1 MKNIQRGQVW
11 TIKTEKTDQT
21 FSSMLVLTVK
31 KIDSSW
37 LVVPVHENLGLKTH
51 LDINLNLYSE
61 KFEEFFE
68 VCTIIHMN
76 TRIPEVAFSNEKAY
90 LGSVTKEDSDNIN
103 KQISQYH
110 LAISKL
116 SEIQMKQS
124 IDPDFV
130 EDENDLS
137 SITSGIY
144 ELCAVQTCSLEE
156 LIEFNDEYCQPLYYW
171 QEQFICMENQEEF
184 EPVSTS
190 LYQKVASVIK
200 LFFNNEPL
208 ADYFP
213 IAAGEASKAD
223 HKVSRKTEISGKKLE
238 FEIVIDWNDT
248 EKATEIRIVGK
259 SATFLRNKNLKIT
272 VFFSDGKKTVFD
284 YDNEK
289 NFVLKIPYR
298 KSSIESI
305 QLNI

>member
-1 MKNIQRGQVW
+1 MMKIQKGQIW
-11 TIKTEKTDQT
+11 TITNEKIDNTC
-21 FSSMLVLTVK
+21 SSMLVLAVK

-37 LVVPVHENLGLKTH
+37 LVVPVHENIGLKTH
-51 LDINLNLYSE
+51 IDINLSLYAD
-61 KFEEFFE
+61 KFDELFE

-76 TRIPEVAFSNEKAY
+76 TRIPESAFSDESAY
-90 LGSVTKEDSDNIN
+90 LGTVSEKDLESVN
-103 KQISQYH
+103 KQIFQYRI
-110 LAISKL
+110 AMAKL
-116 SEIQMKQS
+116 SEIQVKQS
-124 IDPDFV
+124 IDPDFN
-130 EDENDLS
+130 EDDNDLS
-137 SITSGIY
+137 SVTDGVY
-144 ELCAVQTCSLEE
+144 QLCAVQTCSLEE
-156 LIEFNDEYCQPLYYW
+156 LIDFNEEYCQPLYYW
-171 QEQFICMENQEEF
+171 QERLVSMETQAEL
-184 EPVSTS
+184 EPVPSS
-190 LYQKVASVIK
+190 LYQKVASIIK

-223 HKVSRKTEISGKKLE
+223 HKISRKVEISGKKLE

-248 EKATEIRIVGK
+248 EKATEIRIIGK